1 MDVINL
7 KVDIEVLREDILDFM
22 DENET
27 FYPSESKSII
37 SKLEDLRSSSRSK
50 IILVRH
56 HSKDDETNYLMEQ
69 EEVLAKI
76 KLFIKE
82 SKDVNMKQRL
92 ANKQQQMDTLAQQE
106 KFMEFQLDEM
116 TRQIMELE
124 AVFKNFISG
133 AKDEEIT
140 RWNAELPETLKTL
153 ESISNKYQKVLQVT
167 THNKDLLRSVSEV

>member
-1 MDVINL
+1 
-7 KVDIEVLREDILDFM
+7 
-22 DENET
+22 
-27 FYPSESKSII
+27 
-37 SKLEDLRSSSRSK
+37 
-50 IILVRH
+50 
-56 HSKDDETNYLMEQ
+56 MEQ

-106 KFMEFQLDEM
+106 KVMEFQLDEI

-133 AKDEEIT
+133 AKDEEII

-153 ESISNKYQKVLQVT
+153 ESISNKISKSAASDNT
-167 THNKDLLRSVSEV
+167 